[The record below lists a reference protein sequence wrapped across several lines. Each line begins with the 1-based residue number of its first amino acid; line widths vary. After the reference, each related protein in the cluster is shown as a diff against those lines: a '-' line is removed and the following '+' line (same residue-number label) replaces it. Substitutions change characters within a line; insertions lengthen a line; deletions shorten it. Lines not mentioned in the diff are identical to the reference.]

1 MGLLVKTT
9 PAVCLKI
16 YVTELRKHGGMLLY
30 EWILER
36 AKALGIPGGS
46 VFRAIAGYGR
56 HGRLHEETFFE
67 LGADLP
73 VELEF
78 VAPEEQIAKL
88 LELLDKEKTGLFY
101 VKSATDSGV
110 VGRDG
115 R

>member
-1 MGLLVKTT
+1 MGVLVKTV

-16 YVTELRKHGGMLLY
+16 YVTELHKHDGRLLY
-30 EWILER
+30 EWILEQ
-36 AKALGIPGGS
+36 AKAIDIPGGS

-78 VAPEEQIAKL
+78 VASAAEIAKL
-88 LELLDKEKTGLFY
+88 VVLLDQEDLGLFC
-101 VKSATDSGV
+101 VSSPVEMGLSD
-110 VGRDG
+110 RM
-115 R
+115 

>member
-1 MGLLVKTT
+1 MGPVVKSAR
-9 PAVCLKI
+9 AVCLKI
-16 YVTELRKHGGMLLY
+16 YVTELRKHDGMLLY

-36 AKALGIPGGS
+36 AKAIGIPGGS

-78 VAPEEQIAKL
+78 VAGEEEIGKL
-88 LELLDKEKTGLFY
+88 LEMLEREKLALFY
-101 VKSATDSGV
+101 VKSAAEAGLI
-110 VGRDG
+110 GG
-115 R
+115 E

>member
-1 MGLLVKTT
+1 M
-9 PAVCLKI
+9 CLRI
-16 YVTELRKHGGMLLY
+16 YVTELRKHDGMLLY

-78 VAPEEQIAKL
+78 VAGEETIGKL
-88 LELLDKEKTGLFY
+88 LEMLEREKLGLFY
-101 VKSATDSGV
+101 VKSAAEAGWI
-110 VGRDG
+110 GG
-115 R
+115 E